1 MFEILGLA
9 DVRRDLWAILDQAP
23 AEVPAL
29 RAALIGGVV
38 DGHRYFGEY
47 RCLIGTLATARGCTL
62 AELSICF
69 DRVRPAEAWF
79 YPIRPG
85 DEPGENGEGP
95 RRAATAVR
103 WIDKWTRARA

>member
-1 MFEILGLA
+1 MPEMIGLTE
-9 DVRRDLWAILDQAP
+9 VRRDLWAVLDQAP

-29 RAALIGGVV
+29 RAVLMAGRV
-38 DGHRYFGEY
+38 DGYRYFGEC

-62 AELSICF
+62 SELSIRF
-69 DRVRPAEAWF
+69 DGARPAEAWF

-103 WIDKWTRARA
+103 WIDEWTRARA